1 LLRRRRI
8 EVPDVLL
15 KPGRPWWR
23 EHLGPAVVILV
34 GVLVVVLVGVAAL
47 VSRSSGH
54 PDAAPVVGSVADPTV
69 EQVPIPLPSPSISTS
84 PAPIN
89 AITIEQGKVPD
100 TVDLSDEGTIDWVH
114 WGEDGTYS
122 LERDAKGGFAILE
135 GTPSAPRQRHTLSPE
150 RFTWTG
156 GTPAAGN
163 DGATSGVRTCGAGNG
178 FTLTAPATTEPRK
191 LRLYL
196 GISGGQGLLKLKL
209 TTGELVTG
217 GQTVTDRLTG
227 PDSSMTTAR
236 YSISYRATRPGKIS
250 IEWITEKATGS
261 GCGGVALEAASLS

>member
-1 LLRRRRI
+1 M
-8 EVPDVLL
+8 LL
-15 KPGRPWWR
+15 KPGRTQWR

-34 GVLVVVLVGVAAL
+34 GVLIVVLVGVAAM
-47 VSRSSGH
+47 VSRESGH
-54 PDAAPVVGSVADPTV
+54 PEADPAVGAVTDPTL

-89 AITIEQGKVPD
+89 AITIEKGSVPD
-100 TVDLSDEGTIDWVH
+100 TVDLSGEGKIDWVH

-150 RFTWTG
+150 NFTWTG
-156 GTPAAGN
+156 GTPAASD
-163 DGATSGVRTCGAGNG
+163 DGTDSGVRTCGAGNG

-196 GISGGQGLLKLKL
+196 GVSGARGLLKLKL
-209 TTGELVTG
+209 TTGELITG
-217 GQTVTDRLTG
+217 EPELTDRITEN
-227 PDSSMTTAR
+227 DSTMTTAR
-236 YSISYRATRPGKIS
+236 YTISYRATKPGKIS
-250 IEWITEKATGS
+250 VEWITEKS
-261 GCGGVALEAASLS
+261 FDSDCGGVALQAATLS